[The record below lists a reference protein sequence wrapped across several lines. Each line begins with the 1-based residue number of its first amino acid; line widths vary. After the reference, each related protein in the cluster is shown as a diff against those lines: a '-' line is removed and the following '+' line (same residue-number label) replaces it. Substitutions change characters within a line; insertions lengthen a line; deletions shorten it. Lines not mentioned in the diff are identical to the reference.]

1 MLSGESCVRF
11 LHDASS
17 ARSRNRMRQIVGKI
31 VPSKSPLNRPLGY
44 RGRKPGSTAARTA
57 SSTLV
62 CQVEGNNF

>member
-31 VPSKSPLNRPLGY
+31 VPSKSPF
-44 RGRKPGSTAARTA
+44 RKCKDEQQRQSFNMRYALFILH
-57 SSTLV
+57 LV
-62 CQVEGNNF
+62 

>member
-31 VPSKSPLNRPLGY
+31 VPSKSPFIENSTEK
-44 RGRKPGSTAARTA
+44 RK
-57 SSTLV
+57 
-62 CQVEGNNF
+62 CQVLFLPEIVVKKAGINKNTP